1 MSKNILVVIDAQNDF
16 IDGALA
22 NTVAQERVPNI
33 VELINSKEWDYIFA
47 TYDTHFEDYL
57 ETKEGEKLPVKH
69 CLYQSEGWKI
79 NDDVYQ
85 AIVNAEINGTKV
97 TTIAKETFG
106 YPDFGHDMM
115 DVMGIETE
123 EDLQEMN
130 ITMCGFCTDI
140 CVVSNALI
148 LKACFYKE
156 AEINVVENAC
166 AGVTK
171 ESHDA
176 AINTMKMCQINI
188 I

>member
-1 MSKNILVVIDAQNDF
+1 MKFLIVVDMQVDF
-16 IDGALA
+16 ISGSLGSDLA
-22 NTVAQERVPNI
+22 KAIVPNVVKKI
-33 VELINSKEWDYIFA
+33 ENFDGTVIF
-47 TYDTHFEDYL
+47 TRDTHFEDYM
-57 ETKEGEKLPVKH
+57 ETKEGKKLPVKH
-69 CLYQSEGWKI
+69 CLYQSEGWRI

-106 YPDFGHDMM
+106 YPDFGHAMM

-123 EDLQEMN
+123 EDLQEMD